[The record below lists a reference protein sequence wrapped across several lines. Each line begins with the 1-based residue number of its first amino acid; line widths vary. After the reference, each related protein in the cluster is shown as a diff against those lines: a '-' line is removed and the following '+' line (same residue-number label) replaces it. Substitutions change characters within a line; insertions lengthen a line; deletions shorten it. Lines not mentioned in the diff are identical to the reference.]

1 MFGLRLPEL
10 LLILVVVLLL
20 FGGSRLPAL
29 GKALGGSLRGF
40 RKALRESEQDDAP
53 TRDGPDK

>member
-1 MFGLRLPEL
+1 MFGLKFPEL
-10 LLILVVVLLL
+10 LLILAVVLLL
-20 FGGSRLPAL
+20 FGGNRLPAL

-40 RKALRESEQDDAP
+40 RRALREKEQDDAP